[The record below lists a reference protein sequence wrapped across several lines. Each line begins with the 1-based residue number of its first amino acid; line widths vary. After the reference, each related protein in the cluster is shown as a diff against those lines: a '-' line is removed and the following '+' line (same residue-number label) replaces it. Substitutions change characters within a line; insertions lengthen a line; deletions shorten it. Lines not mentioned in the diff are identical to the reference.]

1 MKCYRSKVYVGKN
14 YDAIVTSYYGSNS
27 WPSNFYEVCYR
38 VHTDDIDD
46 PEWQYYVDYIY
57 ASKSS
62 ALKRAREIAL
72 NY

>member
-1 MKCYRSKVYVGKN
+1 MMKCYRSKVYVGKN

-27 WPSNFYEVCYR
+27 WPSDFYEVGYR
-38 VHTDDIDD
+38 VHTNEDINL
-46 PEWQYYVDYIY
+46 WRSVNYIY
-57 ASKSS
+57 KSKSS